1 MGFFDDVP
9 YQDLDARR
17 RGDPWDW
24 PLDEFPGAVATG
36 PLVLAQTEEVAVA
49 MSPLPPAGPVS
60 FVCEW
65 AAAGIPETRASLDA
79 QLIVDAAGHS
89 VWLWPG
95 DGR

>member
-1 MGFFDDVP
+1 
-9 YQDLDARR
+9 
-17 RGDPWDW
+17 
-24 PLDEFPGAVATG
+24 
-36 PLVLAQTEEVAVA
+36 
-49 MSPLPPAGPVS
+49 VS

-89 VWLWPG
+89 VRLWPE